1 MLQLTAT
8 LANSIQALT
17 RSSVDVRVTAVVA
30 ANGAAV
36 NATTLASFP
45 SDKSSNAQLYV
56 AALLGSGSSSI
67 FTSTLGTVTVDP
79 SSVQISLAV
88 PQAGTCHAS
97 PCRVGQYLAMLP
109 FVLKAKLHMY
119 T

>member
-30 ANGAAV
+30 ANGGAV
-36 NATTLASFP
+36 NATTLVSFP

-67 FTSTLGTVTVDP
+67 FAPTLGTVTVDP

-88 PQAGTCHAS
+88 PQAGMCNAS
-97 PCRVGQYLAMLP
+97 PCIAGQ
-109 FVLKAKLHMY
+109 
-119 T
+119 